1 MQNIFSIDLES
12 WVHFHLSAFKKP
24 PSSISNSEKKN
35 MDAGYIPKA
44 VKHVL
49 GLLDRHRQKATFF
62 VIGEIYEWYPETIRE
77 IMARGHEIAYHSYT
91 HALIKNREMLRDE
104 LEKSR
109 RFIGE
114 LKPVGFRA
122 PYIYFKRDSMAC
134 LKEYGF
140 KYSSSTYGD
149 FQISNCDGIDEI
161 PVSAAPLRA
170 ETIPDDDS
178 PKHLTFK
185 MLSREIPFGSGL
197 FISLLRSRTSSF
209 IERMNRRGKPA
220 VLFIHLWQAY
230 MPKEIL
236 NPSFRL
242 KVLFRNPLCFPY
254 TWNIQKPLDNLLS
267 RHSFTS
273 FKELFYS

>member
-12 WVHFHLSAFKKP
+12 WVHFHLSALKKDP
-24 PSSISNSEKKN
+24 YSISSSEKKKL
-35 MDAGYIPKA
+35 DAGYIPKA
-44 VKHVL
+44 TEY
-49 GLLDRHRQKATFF
+49 LLDLLGRNKQKATFF
-62 VIGEIYEWYPETIRE
+62 VIGEIYDWYPETVRSIAE
-77 IMARGHEIAYHSYT
+77 RGHEIAYHT
-91 HALIKNREMLRDE
+91 HAHTLIKNNEELCCE

-109 RFIGE
+109 RFIDE
-114 LKPVGFRA
+114 LKPIGFRA
-122 PYIYFKRDSMAC
+122 PYIYFKRDSRAC

-149 FQISNCDGIDEI
+149 FRISHCDGIDEI

-170 ETIPDDDS
+170 EAIPDDDS